1 MGLGIA
7 SGVLFVVGASL
18 FLQGALW
25 WLGILIAIAALAVL
39 DAGYASLVVRR
50 LHDMNFSGYHA
61 IWVAPLQLVGTLVP
75 AVLTSEGVDT
85 SRYDDAVFVLLAVT
99 GAWLLLWP
107 GSKKE
112 NRFGDRPNRRGHMS
126 PVVLAGE

>member
-39 DAGYASLVVRR
+39 AAGYASLVVRR

-85 SRYDDAVFVLLAVT
+85 SRYDDAVFALLAVT

>member
-39 DAGYASLVVRR
+39 AAGYASLVVRR

-85 SRYDDAVFVLLAVT
+85 SRYDDAVFALLAVT

-126 PVVLAGE
+126 QVVLAGE